1 MEELR
6 RQKDEIIRELK
17 EKIESNRLSYEAK
30 ITTCTTTIQEQERT
44 IVELTGKCDALEEE
58 LHQRKDVENQLNEAL
73 EREKDNQAAR
83 ENLLRELENGTDYIL
98 ELEEKVYKA
107 NKTSLELLKQLKD
120 AEVEIET
127 LKQYIIDL
135 KQRIAVYIPV
145 KDDSV
150 DKKLAE
156 FINNYPERSK
166 LKIMFMRETEGVY
179 QFGTK
184 RVAVKVEKD
193 NIKIRVGGGYLSIDE
208 FLDQYTPVE
217 LEKLERKDPLKRFSE
232 KVAI

>member
-1 MEELR
+1 MLDIGFFELG
-6 RQKDEIIRELK
+6 IIGLACLLVVGPK
-17 EKIESNRLSYEAK
+17 RLPVLFKTFGVLLSKGQSYVSQVK
-30 ITTCTTTIQEQERT
+30 S
-44 IVELTGKCDALEEE
+44 
-58 LHQRKDVENQLNEAL
+58 DVEKEI
-73 EREKDNQAAR
+73 
-83 ENLLRELENGTDYIL
+83 NLSEF
-98 ELEEKVYKA
+98 
-107 NKTSLELLKQLKD
+107 KD
-120 AEVEIET
+120 AENEIET

-135 KQRIAVYIPV
+135 KQRIAVYIPI
-145 KDDSV
+145 KDDST

-166 LKIMFMRETEGVY
+166 LKIMFMRVSEGVY

-232 KVAI
+232 KVSKST